1 MAEFRRRKDGR
12 LDKRTKGAKETEELF
27 DYIGSLPNSVQF
39 ILLLTFVIAGI
50 IFIFFSST

>member
-12 LDKRTKGAKETEELF
+12 LDKRTKGAKEWEELS

-39 ILLLTFVIAGI
+39 ILMLTFVIAVGY
-50 IFIFFSST
+50 FIYWSQN

>member
-39 ILLLTFVIAGI
+39 ILLLTFVIAGGC
-50 IFIFFSST
+50 FIYWSQN

>member
-39 ILLLTFVIAGI
+39 ILLLRVSTFI
-50 IFIFFSST
+50 I